1 LTDELDAKKYS
12 KLFASEAAELLQSL
26 SDSMVELERDPG
38 SKDVVE
44 RMFRSFHTLKGMASM
59 MNLEPLQD
67 LAHALEDI
75 MAAVRD
81 GKLEPSGAVAD
92 GIFGGL
98 DALDSMVR
106 AFTRSEPVVGN
117 PKLMKTLSALL
128 TQTGRRKGTARAPPG
143 PAAGKKRP
151 RKTAPSGRGGL
162 SGEEIVAKVRLAR
175 KCSLPSARAKVIIRE
190 IGKAATIVS
199 TSPSTKD
206 IEKEE
211 VFDELTVRIRGDDS
225 IEPVIIRISA
235 MSDVDE
241 VLLGPSKEPEEK
253 WKSYVRTKKTP
264 TAAEAAPVQTV
275 RVGMDKLDELLDNVG
290 ELVIGRN
297 RLLEKATDEGDYEL
311 REISAAI
318 DKLASDI
325 QNRVLS
331 IRMIPLDM
339 MMARFHRMVR
349 DMAKDHGKVVDLV
362 VEGGS
367 IELDRTIVDKISDP
381 IMHLLRNSMDHGIES
396 PEERSAAK
404 KRALATIRIV
414 ASKQQDHVLIEVS
427 DDGRGVDFEA
437 IRRKAVEKGLMT
449 KDESQAALGRD
460 LVELL
465 FMPGFSTK
473 KDVTEVSG
481 RGVGLDVV
489 KSNVESLGGS
499 VMMNTTAG
507 AGTTFSLWL
516 PFTLAIIDAMILT
529 LGDQTYAMPMGS
541 IVESHTFAPEEVKT
555 IRGREVVT
563 LRGEVLPLVNLRV
576 FFGLDPLP
584 SPHPINT
591 LIVQS
596 RDRRAALEVDDLL
609 EHQEIVVKG
618 LDERL
623 RKVRGVSGG
632 TILGRGN
639 IALILDVD
647 SILGE

>member
-1 LTDELDAKKYS
+1 LAEELDTKKYS
-12 KLFASEAAELLQSL
+12 KLLASEAAELLQSL
-26 SDSMVELERDPG
+26 SDSMVQLERDPG
-38 SKDVVE
+38 SREVVE
-44 RMFRSFHTLKGMASM
+44 EMFRSFHTLKGMASM
-59 MNLEPLQD
+59 MNLDPLRD

-75 MAAVRD
+75 MAALRD
-81 GKLEPSGAVAD
+81 GKLKPSGAVAD
-92 GIFGGL
+92 GVFSGL

-117 PKLMKTLSALL
+117 PKLMKALSELL
-128 TQTGRRKGTARAPPG
+128 GEAGRPSGGEEPRRPS
-143 PAAGKKRP
+143 AGRKRP
-151 RKTAPSGRGGL
+151 RKAVHAGKAGQ
-162 SGEEIVAKVRLAR
+162 SGEEIIAKVRLAR

-190 IGKAATIVS
+190 IGKVATIVS
-199 TSPSTKD
+199 TSPSAED

-211 VFDELTVRIRGDDS
+211 VFDELTVRARGEDS
-225 IEPVIIRISA
+225 LEPVIVRMAA

-241 VLLGPSKEPEEK
+241 ITLGSSKEPEEK
-253 WKSYVRTKKTP
+253 WRSYTKTKKTP
-264 TAAEAAPVQTV
+264 ATAEAAPVQTV

-297 RLLEKATDEGDYEL
+297 RLLEKATGEGDYEL

-339 MMARFHRMVR
+339 MMGRFHRMVR
-349 DMAKDHGKVVDLV
+349 DMAKDQGKEVELV

-381 IMHLLRNSMDHGIES
+381 IMHLLRNSVDHGIES
-396 PEERSAAK
+396 PKERMAAK
-404 KRALATIRIV
+404 KRAVATIRIV

-529 LGDQTYAMPMGS
+529 LGEQTYAMPMGS
-541 IVESHTFAPEEVKT
+541 IVESHTFAPEAVKT

-563 LRGEVLPLVNLRV
+563 LRGEVLPLVSLRV
-576 FFGLDPLP
+576 FFGLEPLP

-609 EHQEIVVKG
+609 EHQEIVVKS

-623 RKVRGVSGG
+623 RRVRGVSGG

-647 SILGE
+647 SILGA

>member
-1 LTDELDAKKYS
+1 LAEELDVRKYS
-12 KLFASEAAELLQSL
+12 KMFASEAAELLQSL
-26 SDSMVELERDPG
+26 NDSMVQLERDPE
-38 SKDVVE
+38 SKEVME
-44 RMFRSFHTLKGMASM
+44 EMFRSFHTLKGMASM
-59 MNLEPLQD
+59 MNLDPVTD

-81 GKLEPSGAVAD
+81 GQLEPKGPVAD
-92 GIFGGL
+92 GIFSGL
-98 DALDSMVR
+98 DALDSMVK
-106 AFTRSEPVVGN
+106 AFTKSRQVAEN
-117 PKLMKTLSALL
+117 PKLMSALSEL
-128 TQTGRRKGTARAPPG
+128 LKHAARKTATESPSEVEQ
-143 PAAGKKRP
+143 GKKRAGKRSSRA
-151 RKTAPSGRGGL
+151 RK
-162 SGEEIVAKVRLAR
+162 GERKAGEFTVKVKLAR
-175 KCSLPSARAKVIIRE
+175 KCSLPSARAKVILRE
-190 IGKAATIVS
+190 LAKVASVTS
-199 TSPSTKD
+199 SSPSSD
-206 IEKEE
+206 EIEEMAI
-211 VFDELTVRIRGDDS
+211 FDELTATIVGSGGFEAVIKRIA
-225 IEPVIIRISA
+225 A

-241 VLLGPSKEPEEK
+241 VLLGSKAEPMER
-253 WKSYVRTKKTP
+253 WRVYSKSQRAPVTT
-264 TAAEAAPVQTV
+264 EASPVQTV
-275 RVGMDKLDELLDNVG
+275 RVGMDKLDNLLDNIG

-297 RLLEKATDEGDYEL
+297 RLLEKATDEGDFEL
-311 REISAAI
+311 SEISAAI

-325 QNRVLS
+325 QNQVLS

-349 DMAKDHGKVVDLV
+349 DMAKEQRKEVELV

-381 IMHLLRNSMDHGIES
+381 IMHLIRNSMDHGVES
-396 PEERSAAK
+396 PAERREAK
-404 KRALATIRIV
+404 KRPAGTIRIV

-437 IRRKAVEKGLMT
+437 IRRKAVEKRLMS
-449 KDESQAALGRD
+449 KDEAQAALGRD
-460 LVELL
+460 LVDLL
-465 FMPGFSTK
+465 FQPGFSTK
-473 KDVTEVSG
+473 EEVTEVSG

-529 LGDQTYAMPMGS
+529 LGDQIYAMPMGS

-555 IRGREVVT
+555 IRGRDVVT
-563 LRGEVLPLVNLRV
+563 LRGEVLPLVNLRE
-576 FFGLDPLP
+576 FFGMDPVP
-584 SPHPINT
+584 APHPINT

-623 RKVRGVSGG
+623 RRVRGVSGG

-647 SILGE
+647 SILGA